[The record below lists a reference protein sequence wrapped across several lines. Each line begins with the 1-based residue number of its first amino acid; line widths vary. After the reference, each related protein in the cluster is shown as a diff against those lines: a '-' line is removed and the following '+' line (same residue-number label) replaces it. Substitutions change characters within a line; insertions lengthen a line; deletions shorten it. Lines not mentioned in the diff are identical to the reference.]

1 MLTPRRHQTS
11 FILAPLLLGGAVFYS
26 SAESLPR
33 FSAEQGVACTQCHFT
48 PSGGAMR
55 NEFGHFTMSV
65 NELTLQSTKAK
76 LIKSYKGPRISEAVT
91 IGSDLRFRVR
101 DEGQVERYQTDFYVS
116 VEPFAH
122 TFYNL
127 GFSSSAI
134 DESYLLVTNE
144 ARSWYV
150 QAGRIYPQYGLRV
163 EDFTASVKQRTGI
176 FHRVAL
182 EGASFGTT
190 LGNTNLSVSYFS
202 SGEQNV
208 YFANLYGARYV
219 GKFGIMGGLSAR
231 FSEELETGGHGNNAA
246 LKGVFAGLGYRGHSL
261 LFEGDLIG
269 ESNDSYA
276 IYIGGTIRVIPG
288 LFGKIDYNFYDPDRR
303 IQSGAESFTRAS
315 IEFWPMPFVEINP
328 GITFYTDGTL
338 NGREEFELRVHLA
351 Y

>member
-1 MLTPRRHQTS
+1 
-11 FILAPLLLGGAVFYS
+11 
-26 SAESLPR
+26 
-33 FSAEQGVACTQCHFT
+33 
-48 PSGGAMR
+48 
-55 NEFGHFTMSV
+55 
-65 NELTLQSTKAK
+65 
-76 LIKSYKGPRISEAVT
+76 
-91 IGSDLRFRVR
+91 
-101 DEGQVERYQTDFYVS
+101 
-116 VEPFAH
+116 
-122 TFYNL
+122 
-127 GFSSSAI
+127 
-134 DESYLLVTNE
+134 
-144 ARSWYV
+144 
-150 QAGRIYPQYGLRV
+150 
-163 EDFTASVKQRTGI
+163 
-176 FHRVAL
+176 
-182 EGASFGTT
+182 GASFGTT

-219 GKFGIMGGLSAR
+219 GTFGIMGGLSAR

>member
-1 MLTPRRHQTS
+1 MLIKSHVTS
-11 FILAPLLLGGAVFYS
+11 IIGPLLLSGVALYS

-55 NEFGHFTMSV
+55 NEFGHYTMSV
-65 NELTLQSTKAK
+65 NELTLQSTKKK
-76 LIKSYKGPRISEAVT
+76 LIKSYKGPRISEAVI
-91 IGSDLRFRVR
+91 IGSDLRYRMR

-116 VEPFAH
+116 VESFAH
-122 TFYNL
+122 TFFNL
-127 GFSSSAI
+127 GFNSSGI

-144 ARSWYV
+144 ARSWFV
-150 QAGRIYPQYGLRV
+150 QGGRMYPQFGLRL
-163 EDFTASVKQRTGI
+163 EDFTAFVKQRTAI

-182 EGASFGTT
+182 EGASFGATV
-190 LGNTNLSVSYFS
+190 GNTNLSVSYFS
-202 SGEQNV
+202 SGEQNI
-208 YFANLYGARYV
+208 YFANINGARYL

-231 FSEELETGGHGNNAA
+231 FSEELETGGHGNAFA
-246 LKGVFAGLGYRGHSL
+246 VKGAYAGIGYRGHSL

-276 IYIGGTIRVIPG
+276 IYIGGTFRVIPG
-288 LFGKIDYNFYDPDRR
+288 LFGKLDYHFYDPDRR
-303 IQSGAESFTRAS
+303 IVSGVESFTRAS

-328 GITFYTDGTL
+328 GVTFYTDGTL
-338 NGREEFELRVHLA
+338 DGDREFELRVHLA